1 MVLRRVFHMKEVGK
15 YLFSE
20 DLYYTKDHLW
30 VKVEDDGSVR
40 VGWSDFA
47 QKIAGKV
54 VYVKVKDVG
63 AEVNQGDVFGSIET
77 GKWVGKLYA
86 PVGGVI
92 REVGKVVDN
101 PKLANSDPYREGWF
115 VVIEPSN
122 LDEDLKS
129 LLHGEEALE
138 WLRKEI
144 RERTGEEV

>member
-1 MVLRRVFHMKEVGK
+1 MKEIGK

-30 VKVEDDGSVR
+30 ARIEEDSRVR

-54 VYVKVKDVG
+54 VYVKIKEVG
-63 AEVNQGDVFGSIET
+63 SEVNQEGVFGSIET
-77 GKWVGKLYA
+77 GKWVGKLFA

-92 REVGKVVDN
+92 REIGKVVGN
-101 PKLANSDPYREGWF
+101 PKPANSDPYGEGWF

-122 LDEDLKS
+122 LDGDLKN
-129 LLHGEEALE
+129 LLHGEEAID
-138 WLRKEI
+138 WLRQEIKEK
-144 RERTGEEV
+144 TGEEV